1 MLRALAARATRLT
14 AASAAS
20 APLLRVAL
28 RPTPALLRCVFV
40 CEAQRVWLGLFHCL
54 LPVVLQLLCR
64 CGGCTDAGGGEEG
77 HGSRLSASCCGS
89 TGCLGCWHAQV
100 QERIMN
106 IFRLYD
112 KVDAGKVGPAV
123 GTCLLQLGSLLDA
136 DRRVC

>member
-1 MLRALAARATRLT
+1 
-14 AASAAS
+14 
-20 APLLRVAL
+20 
-28 RPTPALLRCVFV
+28 
-40 CEAQRVWLGLFHCL
+40 
-54 LPVVLQLLCR
+54 
-64 CGGCTDAGGGEEG
+64 
-77 HGSRLSASCCGS
+77 
-89 TGCLGCWHAQV
+89 LGCWHAQV